1 MICQK
6 CNFQN
11 EESATFCRKCGNKL
25 MVSNP
30 YMGTNNN
37 PNVVYSPPPEKPKSK
52 RNIFGIV
59 GFALSVG
66 VAIYIYLGGCI
77 GGGYNGHYDYYYE
90 EMHKVILFP
99 SALLGL
105 IFSCIAFFKKDE
117 KIKDLAAIGLCICLV
132 AWFMIIFIN
141 YTGVL

>member
-11 EESATFCRKCGNKL
+11 EETATFCRKCGNKL

-66 VAIYIYLGGCI
+66 VAIYIYLGGC
-77 GGGYNGHYDYYYE
+77 GHNNYYGI
-90 EMHKVILFP
+90 MHKLILFP

-141 YTGVL
+141 YRGVL